1 LKWIG
6 PMLAALGFLSV
17 NATAAEAPEAIKIG
31 TLYAASGTFASTSTT
46 TLRGLQLWAEIVNAD
61 GGVYVKAFDKKLPVQ
76 LIAYD
81 DQSNT
86 GTAATLYNRLITQDH
101 VDMLVAD
108 MGSVMTSV
116 GVPIAREHKQ
126 LFFNQTGTG
135 ANLFADDNPYMVL
148 TSAQMSIPWAATL
161 AGFLAQDG
169 ERLGIK
175 RVALLYATNDFTLTQ
190 AKTVRSAIKDGGK
203 DGGKMEIVYDSG
215 VPTDTSN
222 YVTIINTIA
231 AKQPD
236 AVISL
241 AYPNADIAFLRAV
254 EDAGASF
261 PMIFTIYAGIENELL
276 HKSVGANGVAN
287 VFTYVPPSVVENPVN
302 FGMTLPQF
310 KAAWDKRYAGDH
322 MEFGF
327 NALSGYDTGLIL
339 QKTLS
344 AATSLDQLELR
355 RAVFSLSGELKTL
368 GGSFKLRAD
377 GAQLGMANLI
387 GQIQKQAD
395 GSEKL
400 VPVYPAAA
408 KVAEP
413 IYPRP

>member
-1 LKWIG
+1 
-6 PMLAALGFLSV
+6 MLAVLGLISV
-17 NATAAEAPEAIKIG
+17 NAAAAEAPDAIKIG

-135 ANLFADDNPYMVL
+135 ANLFSDDNPYMVL

-190 AKTVRSAIKDGGK
+190 AKTVRASIK

-254 EDAGASF
+254 EDAGVSF

-355 RAVFSLSGELKTL
+355 HAVFSLSGELKTL

-377 GAQLGMANLI
+377 GAQEGMANLI
-387 GQIQKQAD
+387 GQIQKQPD

-400 VPVYPAAA
+400 VPVYPDAS

>member
-1 LKWIG
+1 MRRRTWLGLLLLPACI
-6 PMLAALGFLSV
+6 LVSAAR
-17 NATAAEAPEAIKIG
+17 AAEVPDAIRIG
-31 TLYAASGTFASTSTT
+31 TLYAGSGTFASTSTT
-46 TLRGLQLWAEIVNAD
+46 TLRGLQLWVETANAA
-61 GGVYVKAFDKKLPVQ
+61 GGVYVKAFDRKLPVK

-86 GTAATLYNRLITQDH
+86 GTAASLYNRLITQDH
-101 VDMLVAD
+101 VDLLVAD

-135 ANLFADDNPYMVL
+135 ANLFSAENPYMVL
-148 TSAQMSIPWAATL
+148 TSAQMSIPWATTL
-161 AGFLAQDG
+161 ADFLAADG
-169 ERLGIK
+169 VKLGIR

-190 AKTVRSAIKDGGK
+190 ANTVRAAIKE
-203 DGGKMEIVYDSG
+203 GGKMEIVSDSG

-222 YVTIINTIA
+222 YVTIVNTLA
-231 AKQPD
+231 AKKPD
-236 AVISL
+236 VVISL

-276 HKSVGANGVAN
+276 HKSVGASGVLN
-287 VFTYVPPSVVENPVN
+287 VFTYVPPSLFENPVN

-310 KAAWDKRYAGDH
+310 KAAWDKRYAGEH

-327 NALSGYDTGLIL
+327 NSLSGYDTGLIL
-339 QKTLS
+339 EKTLS

-368 GGSFKLRAD
+368 GGSFRLRAD
-377 GAQLGMANLI
+377 GAQLGMSNLI
-387 GQIQKQAD
+387 GQIQKQPD

-400 VPVYPAAA
+400 VPIFPDDRKAAEA
-408 KVAEP
+408 